1 MINEISA
8 AKSARHKKA
17 VAGLSDNGLTF
28 SGLDPVLASLGLL
41 IGLLTKPDPTQD
53 VYQLNPNWFA
63 NPINNTQQGI
73 TANPEQFEQLLAS
86 ILGKIGGN
94 ALGIPIQ
101 DASLLGTWYPI
112 KNGNDPTGFYLVS
125 YLKESNGL
133 KETVLGLGVLHT
145 WKIPPPPGTP
155 LLTVNVW
162 GLMPFVAIGN
172 GSFKITFTD
181 EGYPISLGVAT
192 EGGDPK
198 LPLVDINGI
207 SFDGV
212 KFSAMIDVAAS
223 DPFSVSLEVLSL
235 KLGSAPP
242 ANKSLADLLAIS
254 GQEMLEIATNLFMGA
269 LSYVFP
275 NQQQYLNYITPLLGL
290 SSQIPNL
297 PNVKL
302 PVMEWYNLFEVASNP
317 AKYPEGVKTLF
328 FNWFNAL
335 CTDTD
340 ALKGWITALSG
351 FLGNTNLQITGT
363 GTRIDPFRLGILNVS
378 SIGQLDFAVA
388 TTVDEG
394 GIRYFYPGFSFTGSN
409 VPLGSSPA
417 VFTAQ
422 ANLELGQF
430 GLSAQAV
437 TASPEINFQ
446 FQFALKNKT
455 TGQPLVAYDGNS
467 VGSLTAGLILGS
479 DGKIVPDFS
488 LNQVV
493 TTTTSFD
500 KVNLLS
506 PGELAEAG
514 AAALSAA
521 LGTLIGIGS
530 SDFADNIGAL
540 IGLITPVS
548 AKSNWPATLPAP
560 FSGTQM
566 VHSILNPVKA
576 WSDYYL
582 SVLQYANP
590 VDGKAAFA
598 YIIQEMALLLQQTV
612 SGLNVTVTGSGTKD
626 DPWMAGIAL
635 SSSSLPAFLTAFRQ
649 VNTDNSIDLVL
660 GLSLQ
665 PTITVGTVEIAPSLN
680 LEGLGLRFPANGVGI
695 EASWLLAVS
704 AQLQLP
710 KGFMTPSLG
719 GVVVS
724 VSKSQL
730 SAEWNR
736 VNGWGWSMFVQT
748 PKLVINGQ
756 DIILGQ
762 DLNFDQQT
770 NLKDLVLNAVPAFSP
785 FLVGALGA
793 LLMRVENRAALFA
806 IGALGLIPDIT
817 KSPVFPTGLS
827 WSGFQQLKLNS
838 LSNPWPDLRNY
849 LSATFASAPNAKSL
863 LSLLSYVVNTN
874 IEAAPSTGGSG
885 TFDDPWT
892 FPLPAGF
899 EGITWY
905 ESTGQIIGLG
915 AGRSNSWQYQLNNG
929 NGTTK
934 FGFDLLARVNALKY
948 NLSTGTLLFDGQ
960 VPSFSLTGMLYNP
973 DGMLVNLPASLG
985 SVEKIM
991 VGCNLSYDT
1000 TNKTFQFDP
1009 IVTLF
1014 NVTLPGQQ
1022 QQTQLTLQDFLDPG
1036 FTAALQNGFMVLLN
1050 AGLQQA
1056 FDQVKSKPLFQQ
1068 AYSLLSMLGLTMTPD
1083 GEGDLENI
1091 QLYNLTNGLL
1101 GINTAGWNGLL
1112 ANFNTYIQ
1120 SQFNSLLAIKERRD
1134 LLYNFLSEIFGIQIP
1149 NFPLP
1154 VLQLLQ
1160 GMGICGPAEEGYT
1173 VNPYTLLD
1181 LISNPYKTFQQL
1193 YSQLFDLANAD
1204 NLKQLAA
1211 HLSRNLG
1218 PYKTGSWTFSTDSTG
1233 VISFGILPAD
1243 AFHLG
1248 SFLLVSGGIQL
1259 DLSNKKLEGA
1269 LDIYCEN
1276 VGITLR
1282 SGFTLKLDDGIL
1294 KPAFT
1299 AAAIWGDGSKPA
1311 AQALELIP
1319 FNTNVFLNNVADLAP
1334 AFTLNILLNAV
1345 FEEQLLK
1352 QYPLI
1357 QQIFIGLGLGD
1368 KMPTESLAVQK
1379 VVNGQHAIAAS
1390 VADQQWQMPALM
1402 GILEDPLGWLLSD
1415 DVLGTNGRFSISKLV
1430 QMLSHLP
1437 AVQASNGIKVTPDAK
1452 GMKISGMPYGF
1463 EIAMSGENEVAT
1475 FGFDTRD
1482 LVISDDWGTLNLL
1495 SFNVSVDS
1503 NYQPSFGGELT
1514 ISSGSKIPV
1523 AFFVNTGYNKDFFLN
1538 ISQGKPDTPSG
1549 ISLQLLP
1556 FLGWGT
1562 LAEQAARL
1570 AAAAV
1575 LKNLVP
1581 TVLQQLSDSGAK
1593 AFVDKL
1599 IAFGDAV
1606 NTTELV
1612 DNIIKVLTPG
1622 AFANTSQ
1629 EDLLQKIE
1637 QVALAWLQEK
1647 FTTTGAPVTVQGLI
1661 ALLEDVMPGLSAQGG
1676 RLAFTPDSK
1685 IPITILAGLNDNGF
1699 LGLWADFSLPDTQ
1712 VLKIQIAETG
1722 VGVKLDGTL
1731 DFSFELDMLI
1741 PVDDS
1746 SGPGLT
1752 FVYDLNKGFHLVF
1765 DPISDSTDFS
1775 KHSDLAIE
1783 LLPNFFSKPA
1793 AEAVAMQQSVTDW
1806 LLQVV
1811 KVVLPRYVSL
1821 LILNIEKVK
1830 GWLEAPIVASV
1841 AGAPTPAALL
1851 EATSLI
1857 LKNNGKYELNSID
1870 NLTKLTPSGF
1880 FGNLFYTLMQTELT
1894 LLQFGD
1900 KNSGKITVGPRT
1912 GKQDY
1917 YGVRVAA
1924 PNLKITA
1931 LPNLV
1936 IQLGADDTEWIDK
1949 SSTNKIT
1956 GDPGIGFYLP
1966 ITKSGNNDLHV
1977 DFSLFNLL
1985 LYNLGFDIVGTNGK
1999 PIVDQPRFQIG
2010 AVQPRTVFELDFKGS
2025 AKPGLQFGAGVTL
2038 AKIGLSLAP
2047 DKLAGS
2053 AGTNPIANN
2062 ILGSGSTSGNPPV
2075 NPEFSVSTAYT
2086 DKLWVNL
2093 KSNTGNGSQV
2103 IVPIERSF
2111 GPLYIDSLGLGWED
2125 TNKLLDFLF
2134 SGNVALAGLKASVV
2148 GLTVG
2153 VPVTD
2158 PTNFSQYKADLQGL
2172 DISFNGGAV
2181 AINGGFLKTESI
2193 VNNAKVIMYNG
2204 VAVIKAGTFSLMAL
2218 GSYAEVPVSPAPD
2231 AAKMPSL
2238 FIFAVLNSP
2247 LGGPP
2252 FLFITGI
2259 AAGFSFNR
2267 ALMIPDISQVQD
2279 FPLLKGL
2286 VDGTFAEGEDPGK
2299 ALEQLSSVVYPEVG
2313 QYWLAAGVKFTSF
2326 ELLTTSA
2333 LLFLSFGKEWEV
2345 NLLGLSFT
2353 SLPPKIPRNMA
2364 LAYFELAIKISFR
2377 PEEGVLSAEAQLT
2390 PNSFVLSKDV
2400 KVTGG
2405 FAFFLWF
2412 KNIKTSTYTIP
2423 AGDFVI
2429 SLGGYHPE
2437 FNKPAWYPTV
2447 PRLGMQWKMDISVG
2461 SISISG
2467 GAYFA
2472 LCPTAVMAGG
2482 YLNVAYQLGP
2492 LKAWLNAS
2500 ADFLIEWNPFY
2511 FNVGISI
2518 TVGASFGTTIL
2529 GVSITLRAELGAT
2542 LRLQGPPTHGYVKVD
2557 WFVISFTIPVGSGET
2572 ATSDQN
2578 ITWAAFADAF
2588 LPPPAVQGST
2598 MGNAKR
2604 KVRAAD
2610 ETPVQQV
2617 VKLNPDYG
2625 LLSDNDNQWTIQ
2637 PYPFSLSAK
2646 SSIPASNITVTA
2658 SNFSQKGVSV
2668 GVRPM
2673 GYIDNLNAPLTI
2685 TLTDAKGNPVDL
2697 SARKIKMVI
2706 DANGAPAAMWSQ
2718 DPLDRNKPP
2727 QPDTMLIPGA
2737 SFGILLDG
2745 DEYNY
2750 LGNVP
2755 AFNIEN
2761 LKYDIGAYRMLP
2773 YKQVIKFPPAAR
2785 YPASDQNNAYHVI
2798 MHSIMNEPVII
2809 QRNIILE
2816 GIAASNILAPLNPD
2830 LSVMASSADMILQAL
2845 PVIARLAVFQNNG
2858 ILEAAK
2864 IIQPP
2869 TTPVA
2874 KASMED
2880 KVKAPQLVGMVKR
2893 YKVNRNTTTKSGKQQ
2908 KSVRSQYQEVNNIT
2922 RKTKPLAINREA
2934 AESLGTTKML
2944 YDGSSILWAVDHQ
2957 AETTLHLKG
2966 DLPLRVVSFDRH
2978 GRLTGIRVA
2987 VGDQNVTVAEGTA
3000 QVAVQGY
3007 ETGGEGFSGWEINS
3021 QLFKTNTVWALGDA
3035 AMVRVQ
3041 NSQRIRVRGTQAN
3054 TGLIDAAD
3062 LLSHNKVTDINKNT
3076 RSGWIQSVFPAGINY
3091 IGVLLEEQ
3099 TGAERLDVAI
3109 AAGTIPMQ
3117 GSNLAPAQVYETEKG
3132 TLLIYACT
3140 PSDSYNAILAIPKD
3154 NKVKVL
3160 GMYGLPALPTD
3171 KQTVSN
3177 FMQLRNAGLDL
3188 TASAVKSTV
3197 VSIHSKKQAL

>member
-1 MINEISA
+1 MINEITA
-8 AKSARHKKA
+8 AKTANHNK
-17 VAGLSDNGLTF
+17 VVPGIGDNGISF
-28 SGLDPVLASLGLL
+28 SGLDPVLASMGLL
-41 IGLLTKPDPTQD
+41 IGLLTKPNPDQD
-53 VYQLNPNWFA
+53 VYQLNPGWFA

-73 TANPEQFEQLLAS
+73 TANPEQFEQLLTS

-94 ALGIPIQ
+94 ALGIPVQ
-101 DASLLGTWYPI
+101 DSSLLGTWYPI
-112 KNGNDPTGFYLVS
+112 KNGNEPTGFYLVS
-125 YLKESNGL
+125 YQKETNGV

-145 WKIPPPPGTP
+145 WKVPPSTP

-172 GSFKITFTD
+172 GSFKITFAN
-181 EGYPISLGVAT
+181 EGYPISLGVAAQ
-192 EGGDPK
+192 GGDPK

-223 DPFSVSLEVLSL
+223 DPFSVSLEVLAL
-235 KLGSAPP
+235 KLGSASP

-290 SSQIPNL
+290 SSQVPNL
-297 PNVKL
+297 PNITL
-302 PVMEWYNLFEVASNP
+302 PVMEWYKLFEVASNP
-317 AKYPEGVKTLF
+317 SKYPDGVKTLF
-328 FNWFNAL
+328 FDWFNAL
-335 CTDTD
+335 CTNTE

-351 FLGNTNLQITGT
+351 FLGNTNLQVTGT
-363 GTRIDPFRLGILNVS
+363 GTRIDPFLLGILNLS
-378 SIGQLDFAVA
+378 SIGQLDFSVA

-394 GIRYFYPGFSFTGSN
+394 GIRYFYPGLAFTGAN
-409 VPLGSSPA
+409 VALGSSPA

-455 TGQPLVAYDGNS
+455 TGQPLVSYDGNS

-493 TTTTSFD
+493 TSATSFD

-521 LGTLIGIGS
+521 IGTLIGIGS
-530 SDFADNIGAL
+530 NDFANNIGAL

-548 AKSNWPATLPAP
+548 AQGKWPTTLPAP

-566 VHSILNPVKA
+566 AHSILNPVKA
-576 WSDYYL
+576 WGDYYL
-582 SVLQYANP
+582 SILQYANDI
-590 VDGKAAFA
+590 DGKSAFA
-598 YIIQEMALLLQQTV
+598 FILQEMALLLQQTV
-612 SGLNVTVTGSGTKD
+612 AGLKVEVTGSGTKD
-626 DPWMAGIAL
+626 NPWKAGIAL
-635 SSSSLPAFLTAFRQ
+635 SSSSLPAFLTAYKQ
-649 VNTDNSIDLVL
+649 VNKDNSIDLVM
-660 GLSLQ
+660 GMMLQ
-665 PTITVGTVEIAPSLN
+665 PTITVGSVEIAPSLN
-680 LEGLGLRFPANGVGI
+680 LEGLALQFPANDGSI
-695 EASWLLAVS
+695 AASWLPAVS
-704 AQLQLP
+704 AKLQLP
-710 KGFMTPSLG
+710 KGFMTPDLG

-724 VSKSQL
+724 VSNAQL

-736 VNGWGWSMFVQT
+736 LSGWGWSMLIQA
-748 PKLVINGQ
+748 PKLIINGQ
-756 DIILGQ
+756 DITLGQ

-770 NLKDLVLNAVPAFSP
+770 DLKNLVLNAVPAFSP

-806 IGALGLIPDIT
+806 IGALGLIPDIS
-817 KSPVFPTGLS
+817 KSPVFPAGLS
-827 WSGFQQLKLNS
+827 WTGFQQLKLNS

-849 LSATFASAPNAKSL
+849 LSTTFGTAANAKSL
-863 LSLLSYVVNTN
+863 LSLLSYVINTE
-874 IEAAPSTGGSG
+874 IAAAPATGGSG

-892 FPLPAGF
+892 IPLPLGF

-905 ESTGQIIGLG
+905 DNAGQTLGLG
-915 AGRSNSWQYQLNNG
+915 AGRSQTWQYQLTSG
-929 NGTTK
+929 NDTTK
-934 FGFDLLARVNALKY
+934 FAFDLHARANALKY
-948 NLSTGTLLFDGQ
+948 NLATGTLLFDGQ
-960 VPSFSLTGMLYNP
+960 VPSFSLTGVLYNP
-973 DGMLVNLPASLG
+973 DGMLVSLPSSLG
-985 SVEKIM
+985 SVEKVI

-1000 TNKTFQFDP
+1000 TNKSFHFEP
-1009 IVTLF
+1009 IVTLV

-1022 QQTQLTLQDFLDPG
+1022 QQAQLTLQDFLDPA
-1036 FTAALQNGFMVLLN
+1036 FPAALQNGFMVLLN

-1056 FDQVKSKPLFQQ
+1056 FAQVKAKPLFQQ
-1068 AYSLLSMLGLTMTPD
+1068 AYSLLSMLGLTMAPD
-1083 GEGDLENI
+1083 GETDLRNI
-1091 QLYNLTNGLL
+1091 QLYKITDGLL

-1112 ANFNTYIQ
+1112 ANFDSYIQ
-1120 SQFNSLLAIKERRD
+1120 TQFNNLLAIQDQRS
-1134 LLYNFLSEIFGIQIP
+1134 LLFNFLSEIFGIQ
-1149 NFPLP
+1149 FPKFPEP

-1160 GMGICGPAEEGYT
+1160 GLGICKPAEEGYT
-1173 VNPYTLLD
+1173 VDPYTLLD

-1193 YSQLFDLANAD
+1193 YQQLFAVANVD

-1211 HLSRNLG
+1211 NLAKNLG
-1218 PYKTGSWTFSTDSTG
+1218 PYKTGSWTFSTDATG

-1243 AFHLG
+1243 AFQLG

-1259 DLSNKKLEGA
+1259 DLNNEKLQGE
-1269 LDIYCEN
+1269 LDIYCEK
-1276 VGITLR
+1276 VGITMR
-1282 SGFTLKLDDGIL
+1282 SGFTLKLDNGTLQTDF
-1294 KPAFT
+1294 K
-1299 AAAIWGDGSKPA
+1299 AAAVWGDGSKPT
-1311 AQALELIP
+1311 AQALNLIP
-1319 FNTNVFLNNVADLAP
+1319 FKTNDFLNNVADLAP

-1352 QYPLI
+1352 KYPLI

-1368 KMPTESLAVQK
+1368 KIPTESLAVQK
-1379 VVNGQHAIAAS
+1379 VVNGYLITEAI
-1390 VADQQWQMPALM
+1390 ADQQWQMPSLM
-1402 GILEDPLGWLLSD
+1402 GILQDPLGWILSD
-1415 DVLGTNGRFSISKLV
+1415 DVLGTNGKFSISKLV

-1437 AVQASNGIKVTPDAK
+1437 EVEASNGIKVTPDPK

-1463 EIAMSGENEVAT
+1463 EIAMSGENDIAT
-1475 FGFDTRD
+1475 FGFDTKE
-1482 LVISDDWGTLNLL
+1482 LIISDNWGTLNLL
-1495 SFNVSVDS
+1495 SFQVSVDG

-1514 ISSGSKIPV
+1514 ISSGTKIPV
-1523 AFFVNTGYNKDFFLN
+1523 AFFVNTGYDKEFFLK
-1538 ISQGKPDTPSG
+1538 IAQGKPETPSG

-1562 LAEQAARL
+1562 LAEQTARL

-1581 TVLQQLSDSGAK
+1581 IVLEKLSDSGAK

-1599 IAFGDAV
+1599 NAFGTAV

-1612 DNIIKVLTPG
+1612 DNIIKVLTPS
-1622 AFANTSQ
+1622 AFAAKAQ
-1629 EDLLQKIE
+1629 EDLLKDIE
-1637 QVALAWLQEK
+1637 AVALAWLQEK
-1647 FTTTGAPVTVQGLI
+1647 FTQTGAPTTVQGLI
-1661 ALLEDVMPGLSAQGG
+1661 TLLQDVMPGLTAQGG
-1676 RLAFTPDSK
+1676 RLAFKPDSK
-1685 IPITILAGLNDNGF
+1685 LPITILAGLNNDGF

-1712 VLKIQIAETG
+1712 VLKVQIVEAG
-1722 VGVKLDGTL
+1722 VGVKLDGTV
-1731 DFSFELDMLI
+1731 DFSFGLDVLI
-1741 PVDDS
+1741 PVDDN

-1752 FVYDLNKGFHLVF
+1752 FAYDLGKGFHLVF
-1765 DPISDSTDFS
+1765 DPVSDGTDFS
-1775 KHSDLAIE
+1775 KHSDLTIE
-1783 LLPNFFSKPA
+1783 LLPNFFSKPTTEVA
-1793 AEAVAMQQSVTDW
+1793 AMQESVTDW

-1821 LILNIEKVK
+1821 LVLNIEKVK
-1830 GWLEAPIVASV
+1830 GWLEAPIVASI

-1870 NLTKLTPSGF
+1870 NLTQLTPSGF
-1880 FGNLFYTLMQTELT
+1880 FGNFFYTLMQTELT

-1900 KNSGKITVGPRT
+1900 KNSGKITVGPRK

-1924 PNLKITA
+1924 PDLKLAA

-1936 IQLGADDTEWIDK
+1936 VQIGAEDTEWIDK
-1949 SSTNKIT
+1949 SSNNGIN
-1956 GDPGIGFYLP
+1956 GEPGIGFYLP
-1966 ITKSGNNDLHV
+1966 ITKSGNNELHV

-1985 LYNLGFDIVGTNGK
+1985 LYNLGFDIIGANGK
-1999 PIVDQPRFQIG
+1999 PIVDQSRFKIG

-2025 AKPGLQFGAGVTL
+2025 SKPGLQFGAGITL

-2062 ILGSGSTSGNPPV
+2062 ILGSGSSSGNPPV
-2075 NPEFSVSTAYT
+2075 NPEFSVTAAYA

-2158 PTNFSQYKADLQGL
+2158 PTNFSSYKADLQGL
-2172 DISFNGGAV
+2172 DISFQGGAV
-2181 AINGGFLKTESI
+2181 AINGGFLKTETT
-2193 VNNAKVIMYNG
+2193 VDGATVIMYNG
-2204 VAVIKAGTFSLMAL
+2204 VAVIKAGTFSLVAL
-2218 GSYAEVPVSPAPD
+2218 GSYAEVPVSSVPGAS
-2231 AAKMPSL
+2231 KMPSL
-2238 FIFAVLNSP
+2238 FIFAVLNAP

-2267 ALMIPDISQVQD
+2267 SLLIPDITQVQD

-2299 ALEQLSSVVYPEVG
+2299 ALEQLSTVVRPEVG
-2313 QYWLAAGVKFTSF
+2313 QYWLAAGLKFTSF

-2390 PNSFVLSKDV
+2390 PNSFVLSRDV

-2429 SLGGYHPE
+2429 SLGGYHPD
-2437 FNKPAWYPTV
+2437 FNKPAWYPIV

-2529 GVSITLRAELGAT
+2529 GVSITLRAELGAS
-2542 LRLQGPPTHGYVKVD
+2542 LHLEGPPTHGYVKVD
-2557 WFVISFTIPVGSGET
+2557 WFVISFTIPVGSGQT
-2572 ATSDQN
+2572 QTDDQN

-2588 LPPPAVQGST
+2588 LPPPAVPGST

-2604 KVRAAD
+2604 KLSAAAA
-2610 ETPVQQV
+2610 TPVQQV
-2617 VKLNPDYG
+2617 VKLNPDKG
-2625 LLSDNDNQWTIQ
+2625 LLSDNGDRWTIQ
-2637 PYPFSLSAK
+2637 PYPFTLSAK
-2646 SSIPASNITVTA
+2646 SAIPASNITVTA
-2658 SNFSQKGVSV
+2658 SNFSQNGVTV

-2685 TLTDAKGNPVDL
+2685 TLFNSKQQPVDL
-2697 SARKIKMVI
+2697 EARKIKMVV
-2706 DANGAPAAMWSQ
+2706 DANGAPSAMWSK

-2727 QPDTMLIPGA
+2727 QGNDMVIPGA
-2737 SFGILLDG
+2737 SFGIMLDG
-2745 DEYNY
+2745 DEYNF

-2755 AFNIEN
+2755 AFDIEN
-2761 LKYDIGAYRMLP
+2761 LKYEIGAYRMLP

-2785 YPASDQNNAYHVI
+2785 YPVSDQNNAYHVI
-2798 MHSIMNEPVII
+2798 MHSIMSDPII
-2809 QRNIILE
+2809 AKRNTILT

-2830 LSVMASSADMILQAL
+2830 LSVMAASADMILQAL
-2845 PVIARLAVFQNNG
+2845 PVIARLAIYQNNG
-2858 ILEAAK
+2858 ELEAAK
-2864 IIQPP
+2864 MIHPP
-2869 TTPVA
+2869 ATPAA
-2874 KASMED
+2874 KFSTASNL
-2880 KVKAPQLVGMVKR
+2880 KAPQLVGMVKR
-2893 YKVNRNTTTKSGKQQ
+2893 YKIHRNKTTKSGKQE
-2908 KSVRSQYQEVNNIT
+2908 STVRSQYKSVNNISQ
-2922 RKTKPLAINREA
+2922 KTKALAVGTSA
-2934 AESLGTTKML
+2934 ADAHATTKQL
-2944 YDGSSILWAVDHQ
+2944 YDGTSILWAVDHQ
-2957 AETTLHLKG
+2957 ADTELHLKG

-2978 GRLTGIRVA
+2978 GRFTGIHHVI
-2987 VGDQNVTVAEGTA
+2987 GDQQITVAPGTA

-3007 ETGGEGFSGWEINS
+3007 EGEGEGFSGWEINS

-3041 NSQRIRVRGTQAN
+3041 NSQRIRVRGTHTN

-3062 LLSHNKVTDINKNT
+3062 LLSHNRITDIGKTT
-3076 RSGWIQSVFPAGINY
+3076 RSGWIQSVFPAGIHY

-3099 TGAERLDVAI
+3099 TGAERLDVGV
-3109 AAGTIPMQ
+3109 AAGTIPMK
-3117 GSNLAPAQVYETEKG
+3117 GSNLPPAQIYETEKG
-3132 TLLIYACT
+3132 TLMLYACPPADT
-3140 PSDSYNAILAIPKD
+3140 YNAILAVPKD
-3154 NKVKVL
+3154 NKVKIL

-3171 KQTVSN
+3171 KEAVHN

-3188 TASAVKSTV
+3188 TAPAVKSAT

>member
-1 MINEISA
+1 MINEISTG
-8 AKSARHKKA
+8 KSARHIQPL
-17 VAGLSDNGLTF
+17 AGMGDNGLTF
-28 SGLDPVLASLGLL
+28 AGLDPVLASLGIL
-41 IGLLTKPDPTQD
+41 IGLLTQPDPQQD

-73 TANPEQFEQLLAS
+73 TANPEQFEKLLTS

-94 ALGIPIQ
+94 ALGIPVQ
-101 DASLLGTWYPI
+101 DAALLGTWYPI

-125 YLKESNGL
+125 YQKENNGRN
-133 KETVLGLGVLHT
+133 ETVLGLGILHT
-145 WKIPPPPGTP
+145 WKVPPAAP

-181 EGYPISLGVAT
+181 QGYPISLGVAT
-192 EGGDPK
+192 QGGDPK

-223 DPFSVSLEVLSL
+223 DPFNVSLEVLSL

-275 NQQQYLNYITPLLGL
+275 NKQQYLNYITPLLGL
-290 SSQIPNL
+290 TSQIPNL
-297 PNVKL
+297 PNITL
-302 PVMEWYNLFEVASNP
+302 PVMEWYKLFEVAANP
-317 AKYPEGVKTLF
+317 VKYPEGVKTLF

-335 CTDTD
+335 CTDPD
-340 ALKGWITALSG
+340 ALKGWISALSG
-351 FLGNTNLQITGT
+351 FLGNANLQVAGT
-363 GTRIDPFRLGILNVS
+363 GTRINPFRLGILNVS

-409 VPLGSSPA
+409 VPVGSSPA
-417 VFTAQ
+417 VFIAR

-446 FQFALKNKT
+446 FQFALQHKT
-455 TGQPLVAYDGNS
+455 TGQPLVSYDGNS

-479 DGKIVPDFS
+479 NGKIVPDFS

-506 PGELAEAG
+506 PGELAETG

-530 SDFADNIGAL
+530 NNFANNIGAL
-540 IGLITPVS
+540 IGLITPAS
-548 AKSNWPATLPAP
+548 AKSNWPTTLPAP

-566 VHSILNPVKA
+566 AHSILNPVKA
-576 WSDYYL
+576 WADYYL
-582 SVLQYANP
+582 AVLQYATP

-598 YIIQEMALLLQQTV
+598 YIIQEMALLLQQTA
-612 SGLNVTVTGSGTKD
+612 SGLNATVTGSGTKD

-635 SSSSLPAFLTAFRQ
+635 SKSSLPAFLTAFKQ
-649 VNTDNSIDLVL
+649 VNADNSIDLVM
-660 GLSLQ
+660 GLTLQ
-665 PTITVGTVEIAPSLN
+665 PVITVGGVDIAPSFN
-680 LEGLGLRFPANGVGI
+680 MEGLALHFPANGAGI
-695 EASWLLAVS
+695 DASWLAAVS
-704 AQLQLP
+704 ARLQLP
-710 KGFMTPSLG
+710 KGFMTPDMG
-719 GVVVS
+719 GVVIS

-730 SAEWNR
+730 SAGWNR
-736 VNGWGWSMFVQT
+736 QSGWGWSMFVDS
-748 PKLVINGQ
+748 PKLIINGH

-762 DLNFDQQT
+762 NLNFDQQT

-793 LLMRVENRAALFA
+793 LLMRVENRAALFT

-817 KSPVFPTGLS
+817 KSPVFPAGLS
-827 WSGFQQLKLNS
+827 WTGFQQLKLNS

-849 LSATFASAPNAKSL
+849 LSATFGAAANAKSL
-863 LSLLSYVVNTN
+863 LSLLSYVINTQ
-874 IEAAPSTGGSG
+874 IEAAPATGGTG

-892 FPLPAGF
+892 FPLPLGF
-899 EGITWY
+899 EGIAWY
-905 ESTGQIIGLG
+905 ESAGQILGLG
-915 AGRSNSWQYQLNNG
+915 AGRSSSWQYQITNDKDVA
-929 NGTTK
+929 K

-948 NLSTGTLLFDGQ
+948 NLSTGSLLFDGQ
-960 VPSFSLTGMLYNP
+960 VPSFSLTGVLYNP

-985 SVEKIM
+985 SVEKVI

-1000 TNKTFQFDP
+1000 TNKSFHFEP
-1009 IVTLF
+1009 VVTLV
-1014 NVTLPGQQ
+1014 NVSLPGQQ
-1022 QQTQLTLQDFLDPG
+1022 SKAQLTLQDFLDPG

-1050 AGLQQA
+1050 AGLQAA
-1056 FDQVKSKPLFQQ
+1056 FEQVKTKPLFQQ
-1068 AYSLLSMLGLTMTPD
+1068 AYSLLSMLGLTITPD
-1083 GEGDLENI
+1083 GATDFENR
-1091 QLYNLTNGLL
+1091 QLYDIKDGLL
-1101 GINTAGWNGLL
+1101 GINAAGWNGLI
-1112 ANFNTYIQ
+1112 ANFDTYIQ
-1120 SQFNSLLAIKERRD
+1120 SQFNSLLFIKEQRS
-1134 LLYNFLSEIFGIQIP
+1134 LLFNFLSEIFGIRLP
-1149 NFPLP
+1149 DFPEP

-1160 GMGICGPAEEGYT
+1160 GMGICSPANEGYT
-1173 VNPYTLLD
+1173 IYPYVLLD

-1193 YSQLFDLANAD
+1193 YQQLFDITNVA

-1218 PYKTGSWTFSTDSTG
+1218 PYKTGSWTFSTDSNG

-1243 AFHLG
+1243 AFRLG
-1248 SFLLVSGGIQL
+1248 SFLLTSGGIQL
-1259 DLSNKKLEGA
+1259 DLSNEMLEGTM
-1269 LDIYCEN
+1269 DIYCAN

-1282 SGFTLKLDDGIL
+1282 CGFTLMLEAGKL
-1294 KPAFT
+1294 KQEFT
-1299 AAAIWGDGSKPA
+1299 ASAIWGDGSKPA
-1311 AQALELIP
+1311 AQALRLIP
-1319 FNTNVFLNNVADLAP
+1319 FNTRDFLNNVADLAP
-1334 AFTLNILLNAV
+1334 AFTLNIVLNAI

-1352 QYPLI
+1352 KYPLI
-1357 QQIFIGLGLGD
+1357 QHIFTGLGLAD
-1368 KMPTESLAVQK
+1368 QMPTESLAVQK
-1379 VVNGQHAIAAS
+1379 TVNTKHPIVTA
-1390 VADQQWQMPALM
+1390 VADQQWQMPSLM
-1402 GILEDPLGWLLSD
+1402 GILDNPLGWLLSD

-1437 AVQASNGIKVTPDAK
+1437 AVQASNGIKVTTDSK
-1452 GMKISGMPYGF
+1452 GMTISGMPYGF
-1463 EIAMSGENEVAT
+1463 GISMSGENEVAT
-1475 FGFDTRD
+1475 FSFNTKD
-1482 LVISDDWGTLNLL
+1482 LIISDQWGKLNLL
-1495 SFNVSVDS
+1495 SFQVSVDS
-1503 NYQPSFGGELT
+1503 NYQPSFAGELT
-1514 ISSGSKIPV
+1514 ISTGSKITVP
-1523 AFFVNTGYNKDFFLN
+1523 FFVNTGYNKDFFLN
-1538 ISQGKPDTPSG
+1538 IAQGKPGTPNG
-1549 ISLQLLP
+1549 LSLQLLP

-1562 LAEQAARL
+1562 LAGQAARV
-1570 AAAAV
+1570 AAAAA

-1581 TVLQQLSDSGAK
+1581 IVLQKLSDSGAK
-1593 AFVDKL
+1593 VFVDKL

-1606 NTTELV
+1606 NTTELA
-1612 DNIIKVLTPG
+1612 DNIIKVLTPS
-1622 AFANTSQ
+1622 AFATTSQ
-1629 EDLLQKIE
+1629 QDLLKQIE

-1647 FTTTGAPVTVQGLI
+1647 FTPTGAPATVQGLI
-1661 ALLEDVMPGLSAQGG
+1661 TLLKDVMPGLSAQDG

-1685 IPITILAGLNDNGF
+1685 IPITILAGLNKNGF
-1699 LGLWADFSLPDTQ
+1699 LGLWATFTLPETQ

-1731 DFSFELDMLI
+1731 DFSFALDMLI
-1741 PVDDS
+1741 PVDDN

-1752 FVYDLNKGFHLVF
+1752 FAYDLNKGFNLIF
-1765 DPISDSTDFS
+1765 DPTSDSKNFS
-1775 KHSDLAIE
+1775 KHSDLAVE

-1793 AEAVAMQQSVTDW
+1793 ADLGAMQENVTNW

-1821 LILNIEKVK
+1821 LVLNIQKVK
-1830 GWLEAPIVASV
+1830 GWLEAPIVNGV
-1841 AGAPTPAALL
+1841 TGAPTPATLL
-1851 EATSLI
+1851 MATSLI

-1870 NLTKLTPSGF
+1870 NLTRLTPSGF

-1900 KNSGKITVGPRT
+1900 QNSGKITVGPRA

-1924 PNLKITA
+1924 PNLKLKA

-1936 IQLGADDTEWIDK
+1936 VQLGADDTEWIDK

-1956 GDPGIGFYLP
+1956 GEPGIGFYLP
-1966 ITKSGNNDLHV
+1966 ITKSVNNDLNV
-1977 DFSLFNLL
+1977 DFSFFNLL
-1985 LYNLGFDIVGTNGK
+1985 LYNLGFDVVGTNGK
-1999 PIVDQPRFQIG
+1999 PIVNQPRFKIG
-2010 AVQPRTVFELDFKGS
+2010 AVQPRTLFELDFKGN
-2025 AKPGLQFGAGVTL
+2025 AKPGLQFGAGITL
-2038 AKIGLSLAP
+2038 ANIGLSLAP

-2053 AGTNPIANN
+2053 TGTNPIANN
-2062 ILGSGSTSGNPPV
+2062 LLGSGSTAGNPPV
-2075 NPEFSVSTAYT
+2075 NPVFSVSTAYT

-2125 TNKLLDFLF
+2125 TSKLLDFLF

-2158 PTNFSQYKADLQGL
+2158 PTNFSLYKADLQGL

-2181 AINGGFLKTESI
+2181 AVNGGFLKTETI

-2218 GSYAEVPVSPAPD
+2218 GSYAEVPVSSAPG
-2231 AAKMPSL
+2231 AATMPSL

-2267 ALMIPDISQVQD
+2267 SLVIPDITQVQD

-2299 ALEQLSSVVYPEVG
+2299 ALEKLSSVVHPEIG

-2345 NLLGLSFT
+2345 NLLGLTFT
-2353 SLPPKIPRNMA
+2353 SLPPKIPRNLA
-2364 LAYFELAIKISFR
+2364 LAYFELAIKISFL
-2377 PEEGVLSAEAQLT
+2377 PGEGILSAEAQLT

-2429 SLGGYHPE
+2429 SLGGYHPD

-2461 SISISG
+2461 NISIAG

-2482 YLNVAYQLGP
+2482 YLNVAYELGP

-2511 FNVGISI
+2511 FKVGISI

-2529 GVSITLRAELGAT
+2529 GVSITIRAELGAT
-2542 LRLQGPPTHGYVKVD
+2542 LHLEGPPTHGYVKVD
-2557 WFVISFTIPVGSGET
+2557 WYVISFTIPVGSGET
-2572 ATSDQN
+2572 ATNDNN
-2578 ITWAAFADAF
+2578 ITWKAFADAF
-2588 LPPPAVQGST
+2588 LPPPALQGST
-2598 MGNAKR
+2598 MGNVKR

-2610 ETPVQQV
+2610 DVKVQQV

-2625 LLSDNDNQWTIQ
+2625 LLSDENNHWTIQ
-2637 PYPFSLSAK
+2637 PYPFALSAK
-2646 SSIPASNITVTA
+2646 SSIPASAVIVTN

-2673 GYIDNLNAPLTI
+2673 GYIDDLNAPLEI
-2685 TLTDAKGNPVDL
+2685 TLIDNKGNPVDL
-2697 SARKIKMVI
+2697 SARKIKMIVET
-2706 DANGAPAAMWSQ
+2706 NGAPSAMWSK
-2718 DPLDRNKPP
+2718 DPLNRDKPP
-2727 QPDTMLIPGA
+2727 QSDDMLIPGA
-2737 SFGILLDG
+2737 SFGIILDG

-2761 LKYDIGAYRMLP
+2761 LKYEIGAYRMLP
-2773 YKQVIKFPPAAR
+2773 YKAVIKFPPAAR

-2798 MHSIMNEPVII
+2798 MHSIMSDPVII
-2809 QRNIILE
+2809 QRNKILE

-2858 ILEAAK
+2858 QLETANE
-2864 IIQPP
+2864 IQPP
-2869 TTPVA
+2869 AIPLAATSTLE
-2874 KASMED
+2874 KL
-2880 KVKAPQLVGMVKR
+2880 KAPQLVGFVKR
-2893 YKVNRNTTTKSGKQQ
+2893 YKVNRNHTTESGKMQTT
-2908 KSVRSQYQEVNNIT
+2908 VRSKYQAFNDIT
-2922 RKTKPLAINREA
+2922 SKTKRLAVNRTA
-2934 AESLGTTKML
+2934 AAALSTTKML
-2944 YDGSSILWAVDHQ
+2944 YDGTSLLWAVDHR
-2957 AETTLHLKG
+2957 AAITLHLKG
-2966 DLPLRVVSFDRH
+2966 NLPLRIISFDRH
-2978 GRLTGIRVA
+2978 GRLTGVHSV
-2987 VGDQNVTVAEGTA
+2987 VGDQHLDMVKGTA

-3007 ETGGEGFSGWEINS
+3007 EATPEGFSGWEINS
-3021 QLFKTNTVWALGDA
+3021 QLFKTNTVWALGDS

-3041 NSQRIRVRGTQAN
+3041 NSQRIRVRGTNAN

-3062 LLSHNKVTDINKNT
+3062 LLLYNQVTDLSQKT
-3076 RSGWIQSVFPAGINY
+3076 RTGWIQSVFPADINY

-3099 TGAERLDVAI
+3099 TGADRLDVAV
-3109 AAGTIPMQ
+3109 AAGSIPLQ
-3117 GSNLAPAQVYETEKG
+3117 GANLSPAQVHETEKG
-3132 TLLIYACT
+3132 TLLIYRCT

-3154 NKVKVL
+3154 NKVKIL
-3160 GMYGLPALPTD
+3160 GMYGLQALPSD
-3171 KQTVSN
+3171 KQAAGST
-3177 FMQLRNAGLDL
+3177 MQLRNAGLDL
-3188 TASAVKSTV
+3188 TNTVVKSTV
-3197 VSIHSKKQAL
+3197 VSIHSKNQAL